1 MQEYLVLC
9 RQLAKVQERCS
20 AVMAEQAARTERL
33 EREVLRLRAR
43 LVRQTTEQ
51 AWARED
57 AAVPA
62 DLPRRKAMARHIAGL
77 VEQVRRLTR
86 ERTRWRMGLGRTE
99 AVAEP
104 AAESPVGAC
113 PQSQAASAG
122 DAAVEQV
129 VAQATTEWVFCQT
142 GCLSHDAYWRVQ
154 DHCRRTGQACLLVD
168 APQAAH
174 VAAHLESA
182 RHGSQPLLP
191 LLPLRV
197 QRVSSPAGPGHGLE
211 VK

>member
-1 MQEYLVLC
+1 MRIVLIYEFPMSSLMQEYVALC

-33 EREVLRLRAR
+33 EREVLWLRAR

-57 AAVPA
+57 AAVPEG
-62 DLPRRKAMARHIAGL
+62 LPRRKAMARHIADL

-86 ERTRWRMGLGRTE
+86 ERTRRRMGLAKPRPAGESAAQRTAQGE
-99 AVAEP
+99 RLQPPATVA
-104 AAESPVGAC
+104 A
-113 PQSQAASAG
+113 
-122 DAAVEQV
+122 DTAVEQA
-129 VAQATTEWVFCQT
+129 VAQATAEWVLCRT

-154 DHCRRTGQACLLVD
+154 DHCRRTGQTCLLVE

-174 VAAHLESA
+174 LDGPQPSP
-182 RHGSQPLLP
+182 QPLVP
-191 LLPLRV
+191 VRV
-197 QRVSSPAGPGHGLE
+197 QRMPPPGT
-211 VK
+211 